1 MKIDMLSCSEAR
13 DKVLE
18 AAVKQRD
25 LMKKVNEDD
34 DALRAQEGFVY
45 DLDYSK
51 DVIKKLIEINE
62 GQMRLEGLC
71 FEWVQSL
78 EKALEFAVGLVEE
91 GNLKNVKITG
101 SDITFEV

>member
-1 MKIDMLSCSEAR
+1 MKIDMLSCIEAR
-13 DKVLE
+13 ERVVE
-18 AAVKQRD
+18 AAVKRRD

-51 DVIKKLIEINE
+51 DVITKLLEINE
-62 GQMRLEGLC
+62 GQMRLERLI

-78 EKALEFAVGLVEE
+78 EKALEFAVGLVQE

-101 SDITFEV
+101 SDVTFEV